1 MASLFVTGTDTE
13 VGKSWISHGLIGLLA
28 RSGKQVVG
36 MKPVASGCRPTRE
49 GLRSDDALLLQQ
61 AATCSV
67 GYELV
72 NPYAFEPPV
81 APEYAAA
88 QAGVTIDPAKILRC
102 YQLLDSMADAVIVE
116 GVGGWRVP
124 LAGSYDVA
132 AMAAQLALPV
142 LLVVNVRL
150 GCINHARLSA
160 ESIQASG
167 LELSGWVANSPGA
180 VEIDRATVIALEKA
194 LPAPCIGVVPRLDNP
209 RQVVDYL
216 RLS

>member
-1 MASLFVTGTDTE
+1 MTSLFVTGTDTE
-13 VGKSWISHGLIGLLA
+13 VGKSWISHGLIRLLA

-36 MKPVASGCRPTRE
+36 MKPVASGCRLTRD

-61 AATCSV
+61 AATRTPD
-67 GYELV
+67 YELV

-81 APEYAAA
+81 APEYAAT
-88 QAGVTIDPAKILRC
+88 QAGVTIDPAHILRC
-102 YQLLDSMADAVIVE
+102 YRALDSVADAVVVE

-124 LAGSYDVA
+124 LAGGYDVA

-150 GCINHARLSA
+150 GCLNHARLSA

-167 LELSGWVANSPGA
+167 LELIGWVANSPDA
-180 VEIDRATVIALEKA
+180 VEVERATVSALERA
-194 LPAPCIGVVPRLDNP
+194 LPAPCLGVVPRLDNAS
-209 RQVVDYL
+209 QVSDYL
-216 RLS
+216 LIS